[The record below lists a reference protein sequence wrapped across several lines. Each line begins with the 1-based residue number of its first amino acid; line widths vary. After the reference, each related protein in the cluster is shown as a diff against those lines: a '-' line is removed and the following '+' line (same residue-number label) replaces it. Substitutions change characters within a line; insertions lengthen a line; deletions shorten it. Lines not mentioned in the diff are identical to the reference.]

1 MAEELRQSLEKLRVA
16 AEITRALAAQ
26 IAELREL
33 REAVQRAEEAT
44 ARRRPNQRY
53 REIISAAYRA
63 QADECE
69 IGPQLKHRLAG
80 KRGNQVLAGAS
91 NSISLEN
98 RYETRTRNSIRK
110 AKALPGRLFMQSQWR

>member
-1 MAEELRQSLEKLRVA
+1 MAEELRQSLERLRVA
-16 AEITRALAAQ
+16 AGITRALAVQ

-44 ARRRPNQRY
+44 ARRKPNQRY

-63 QADECE
+63 QADERE
-69 IGPQLKHRLAG
+69 EVPQSTRRLAH
-80 KRGNQVLAGAS
+80 KSGNRVLEGAS

-98 RYETRTRNSIRK
+98 LYGPRTRNSVRK
-110 AKALPGRLFMQSQWR
+110 TKTLPGRLFMQSQWR